1 MFQGCK
7 TWPLYDF
14 EILQD
19 RSATCTLRLCWQ
31 ENGPCQACS
40 NFNVCL
46 MLAQPVCN
54 SHIMPCHKDYWYL
67 IVGVTKRHKA
77 GCSDQTSHG
86 MQIHS
91 SLWAKKHSI
100 STFIVSLSAD
110 STYVTSFCTNRFSR
124 ECAAPCMAQPHV
136 TAQACR
142 FTRIT
147 VKQAISTCFAPLFHS
162 TVYIH
167 TLIPNQNARD
177 KLCCLVHQSLGDSSL
192 ACINASKQPSC
203 HTPTVNDRS
212 LTHALT
218 SCRWRLL
225 KKFSF
230 EYRVSTCTNRCAQWC
245 ASACLWM
252 HSGLSQH
259 VCRCTVV
266 CLSMSICTWWCHG
279 SLLPQMIV
287 GCIYYLWL

>member
-91 SLWAKKHSI
+91 SLWAKKHSS

-110 STYVTSFCTNRFSR
+110 STYVTSFCTNRFFQR
-124 ECAAPCMAQPHV
+124 MHCALHG
-136 TAQACR
+136 TA
-142 FTRIT
+142 T
-147 VKQAISTCFAPLFHS
+147 
-162 TVYIH
+162 
-167 TLIPNQNARD
+167 
-177 KLCCLVHQSLGDSSL
+177 
-192 ACINASKQPSC
+192 
-203 HTPTVNDRS
+203 
-212 LTHALT
+212 
-218 SCRWRLL
+218 
-225 KKFSF
+225 
-230 EYRVSTCTNRCAQWC
+230 
-245 ASACLWM
+245 
-252 HSGLSQH
+252 
-259 VCRCTVV
+259 
-266 CLSMSICTWWCHG
+266 CHG
-279 SLLPQMIV
+279 SSLQIHQNYSEASYFNMFCTAVPQYCLHTHIGSQPKRQRQTLLLSASIPRGFFPCLYQCVKAAVVPHTNSQWQIVNTCPHQLQMEALEQI
-287 GCIYYLWL
+287 